1 MSDKIQRLMM
11 GTFLVIILYVVNIGE
26 TMIATYMLSFMIA
39 MVFSWAIFD
48 FCPSLWMLKKYF
60 KEEAKECSK

>member
-11 GTFLVIILYVVNIGE
+11 GTFLIVILYVVNIGE
-26 TMIATYMLSFMIA
+26 TMLATYLLGFMIA
-39 MVFSWAIFD
+39 MVFTWAIFD

-60 KEEAKECSK
+60 KEDSKECSN

>member
-11 GTFLVIILYVVNIGE
+11 GTFLIAILYTVNIGE
-26 TMIATYMLSFMIA
+26 IMIASYMLGFMIA
-39 MVFSWAIFD
+39 MIFTWAIFD

-60 KEEAKECSK
+60 KDECKECSR

>member
-11 GTFLVIILYVVNIGE
+11 GTFLIVILYIVNIGE
-26 TMIATYMLSFMIA
+26 IMIASYMLAFMIA
-39 MVFSWAIFD
+39 MIFTWAIFD

-60 KEEAKECSK
+60 KDECKECSK